1 MQASGR
7 VKSRRAI
14 ATTLIA
20 GIALV
25 LVVGIVFAVAYSS
38 RQITTD
44 AGSLH
49 TADETL
55 RSATVARAQ
64 LALAVHASA
73 VDREFGTDSRSVI
86 ETAIAETEQALADA
100 VNGLTLGAHDT
111 SDLAAS
117 GALLSE
123 FVVVAEE
130 IATRLS
136 EGDSQGAQDLSE
148 DLDTSF
154 RALLGELSQTRDE
167 IAGRASSSDAMLGR
181 IGDMARFLVAF
192 LVPAAVIF
200 IYREWARRQQRQS
213 ELEARLA
220 NERELAAARE
230 QFIANASH
238 ELRTPLT
245 GIKGLAM
252 LLEEDPQIESSDTA
266 AELVDLI
273 VSEAE
278 DLSRMVEDLLTAARL
293 DAGALTYSFEDVDPA
308 VEAHEV
314 VEPLARNGVT
324 IGVTC
329 ETGTVRADRLRL
341 RQIVRNLVSNAR
353 KYGGPDIR
361 IEGRVVDRTYVCSVI
376 DNGSG
381 IPDEIADKVFE
392 RFIHQGQA
400 TATKDSVGLGL
411 SIVKALADGM
421 GGVVR
426 YDRVGDETHFSLRI
440 PLLAAA
446 AAPEPTAAH
455 PASTLSA
462 AEG

>member
-1 MQASGR
+1 MDAIGR
-7 VKSRRAI
+7 AKSTRAI
-14 ATTLIA
+14 ATTLVA
-20 GIALV
+20 GIALI
-25 LVVGIVFAVAYSS
+25 LVVGLVFSVAYSS

-49 TADETL
+49 IADETL

-73 VDREFGTDSRSVI
+73 VDREFGTDSRNIIDTALVETQQALSDAVGGLNLGAGDTPDFDGSVPLLRRFV
-86 ETAIAETEQALADA
+86 AIAEQIATHLMNGDSVEAQAL
-100 VNGLTLGAHDT
+100 
-111 SDLAAS
+111 S
-117 GALLSE
+117 GE
-123 FVVVAEE
+123 
-130 IATRLS
+130 
-136 EGDSQGAQDLSE
+136 
-148 DLDTSF
+148 LDTSF
-154 RALLGELSQTRDE
+154 RALLGELSLTRDE
-167 IAGRASSSDAMLGR
+167 IARRVSSSDALLGR
-181 IGDMARFLVAF
+181 IGDLARFLVAF

-200 IYREWARRQQRQS
+200 IYRELSRRQQRQS

-252 LLEEDPQIESSDTA
+252 LLEEDPHIESSATA

-293 DAGALTYSFEDVDPA
+293 DAGALTYTFEDVDPA
-308 VEAHEV
+308 VEAAEV
-314 VEPLARNGVT
+314 IEPLTRNGVVV
-324 IGVTC
+324 GSDC
-329 ETGTVRADRLRL
+329 EPGLVRADRLRL
-341 RQIVRNLVSNAR
+341 RQIIRNLVSNAR
-353 KYGGPDIR
+353 KYGGPDVR
-361 IEGRVVDRTYVCSVI
+361 VEGRIVDRTYVCSVI

-381 IPDEIADKVFE
+381 IPEEIADRVFE

-400 TATKDSVGLGL
+400 TATQDSVGLGL
-411 SIVKALADGM
+411 SIVRALADGM

-426 YDRVGDETHFSLRI
+426 YERVRGETHFSLRI
-440 PLLAAA
+440 PLLEAVG
-446 AAPEPTAAH
+446 AAPTGSAQN
-455 PASTLSA
+455 STLTA